1 MELLTEADM
10 CMGLGSKLG
19 HDGSSLVI
27 RAVVPLVLLVSLAG
41 CIKGGSETTWAAES
55 RSPDGK
61 RVASAFTIEQSGFG
75 TGWVQ
80 TTVYVNW
87 TRGKQPKMLIL
98 AFSDGPSVPGG
109 MNVGMNWLSPT
120 HLELTYKGERPLDFQ
135 AVKAGGVDISVRVL
149 PSEASSTNAN
159 WMLNPPVPPPF
170 AYQKTPTPRSGH

>member
-1 MELLTEADM
+1 MELVHELAP
-10 CMGLGSKLG
+10 K
-19 HDGSSLVI
+19 VI
-27 RAVVPLVLLVSLAG
+27 LVLIAAATG
-41 CIKGGSETTWAAES
+41 CMSGCKASPSWSAEAK
-55 RSPDGK
+55 SPDGK
-61 RVASAFTIEQSGFG
+61 MIATANTFEQSGFG

-80 TTVYVNW
+80 TTVYLNW

-120 HLELTYKGERPLDFQ
+120 HLELSYKGERPLDFQ

-159 WMLNPPVPPPF
+159 RMLSPPAAPSF
-170 AYQKTPTPRSGH
+170 AYQKSTGPRSGH